1 MMSPILAPS
10 IKGLGWGGAFFVM
23 AGLLVVVCFLG
34 FSFDPNTP
42 EGSSEGDRCE
52 SKQGDKKRRKLSKN
66 PEYLLTV
73 FVTTFVILGN
83 SVPQVHMWHMRRIHL
98 KEFFLSV

>member
-1 MMSPILAPS
+1 MIASGPGAGTFMMSPILALS
-10 IKGLGWGGAFFVM
+10 IEVFGWRGAFFVM

-34 FSFDPNTP
+34 CTFDPNTP
-42 EGSSEGDRCE
+42 KGISEGDCGE

-83 SVPQVHMWHMRRIHL
+83 SVPQVDMV
-98 KEFFLSV
+98 S